1 MGDYFASGLFSC
13 AKNLLKRAKLWA
25 VAAIGRELALVVLV
39 EYAAQRPGE
48 AGEPSRAFDSARRF
62 WGSGGPLVSQMT
74 QRDAGCTRNNMHL
87 SRESKLRRALPQI

>member
-48 AGEPSRAFDSARRF
+48 AGEPSRVFDSARRF
-62 WGSGGPLVSQMT
+62 WGSDT

>member
-1 MGDYFASGLFSC
+1 VGDYFASGLFSC

-48 AGEPSRAFDSARRF
+48 AGEPSP
-62 WGSGGPLVSQMT
+62 GSLTPLVGFGDQIPNET
-74 QRDAGCTRNNMHL
+74 PVAHEIICT
-87 SRESKLRRALPQI
+87 

>member
-1 MGDYFASGLFSC
+1 VGDYFASGLFSC

-48 AGEPSRAFDSARRF
+48 AGEPSP
-62 WGSGGPLVSQMT
+62 GSLTPLVGFGDQGVT
-74 QRDAGCTRNNMHL
+74 GQPLPNETPVAHDIICT
-87 SRESKLRRALPQI
+87 